1 MILPL
6 KLVSKLF
13 KKSILKMTV
22 NQNEDRKV
30 NIKGV
35 GSLYDLM
42 DSYPLILSTLFSELQ
57 GYNYVIKRNNLATKL
72 LVKAIIN
79 LEEQNNIYVSPK
91 ELIEEYNAE
100 KENKLKEI

>member
-6 KLVSKLF
+6 RLVSKLF

-57 GYNYVIKRNNLATKL
+57 GYNYVIKRNLATKL
-72 LVKAIIN
+72 LAKAIIN

>member
-6 KLVSKLF
+6 KLISKLS
-13 KKSILKMTV
+13 KKSILKMTI

-42 DSYPLILSTLFSELQ
+42 DSYPLILSTLFSELK
-57 GYNYVIKRNNLATKL
+57 GYNYVVKRQLATKL
-72 LVKAIIN
+72 LSKAILS
-79 LEEQNNIYVSPK
+79 LESQNIYISPQEIIDEYNLDKKK
-91 ELIEEYNAE
+91 EIEES
-100 KENKLKEI
+100 L

>member
-6 KLVSKLF
+6 KLIGKLS
-13 KKSILKMTV
+13 KKSILKMTI

-42 DSYPLILSTLFSELQ
+42 DSYPLILSTLFSELK
-57 GYNYVIKRNNLATKL
+57 GYNYVVKRQLATKL
-72 LVKAIIN
+72 LAKAIIN
-79 LEEQNNIYVSPK
+79 LESQNIYISLQEIIDEYNLDKKK
-91 ELIEEYNAE
+91 EIEES
-100 KENKLKEI
+100 L

>member
-6 KLVSKLF
+6 KLIGKLS
-13 KKSILKMTV
+13 KKSILKMTI

-42 DSYPLILSTLFSELQ
+42 DSYPLILSTLFSELK
-57 GYNYVIKRNNLATKL
+57 GYNYVVKRQLATKL
-72 LVKAIIN
+72 LSKAILS
-79 LEEQNNIYVSPK
+79 LESQNIYISPQEIIDEYNLDKKK
-91 ELIEEYNAE
+91 EIEES
-100 KENKLKEI
+100 L